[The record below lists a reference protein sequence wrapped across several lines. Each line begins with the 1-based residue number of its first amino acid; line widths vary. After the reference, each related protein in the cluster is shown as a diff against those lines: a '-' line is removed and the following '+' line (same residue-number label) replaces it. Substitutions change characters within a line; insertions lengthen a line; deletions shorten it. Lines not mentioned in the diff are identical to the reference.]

1 MQYVGLHQ
9 ENRLLLEKILVNH
22 ILSATKEKILVFYT
36 SVVCLLQ
43 DEKMLIENGFEEGE
57 NFINRT
63 MFLSDEYAI
72 HHYLDIAYSLKGVRF
87 SQQHGGM

>member
-9 ENRLLLEKILVNH
+9 EDRLLLEKILVNN
-22 ILSATKEKILVFYT
+22 ILFAMNEKILIFYT
-36 SVVCLLQ
+36 RVVCLLQ

-72 HHYLDIAYSLKGVRF
+72 HHSLNIPYSLKGVRF